1 MNNQQLRSAAQ
12 RGNLALVRQ
21 ALQNGADVNGADLG
35 WTPLHYACW
44 KGHLEVARFLLDSGA
59 TLHAID
65 KKDRTPLHHA
75 CRYGHLEVARFLLDS
90 GATLHAHNNYGDTP
104 FHDACAFG
112 HLDVI
117 QYLVTS
123 CDADLKATNNYG
135 ATPLSNACAGGH
147 LDVVRYLVTSCDA
160 DLTATSSNG
169 RTPFHCAC
177 ALGHLDVIRYLV
189 TSHDANVNETAGDS
203 GLAPLHFA
211 CYPGSGHAD
220 AVRYLLNAGADPL
233 SRCNQF
239 GCLPLHLACYHGH
252 MEAVRV
258 LVDNPY
264 SFFVKNTDDETPLD
278 EAKNQGHAP
287 IVDLLIYRYEKT
299 VVEQQGRCFL
309 HSVLRGANY
318 STNASGTGGVK
329 VLLPIGTL
337 DLEQMLNL
345 LASLIH
351 RSPALLQT
359 FDDEN
364 GDTPLHIACETR
376 APVEVVRP
384 LLEIG
389 GAGMLQQ
396 RDANGA
402 LPIHAA
408 CRAGASIEVIL
419 FCIDSGGV
427 QTFLTLDG
435 NGSLPLH
442 LFCGS
447 GPSVQAVRSLER
459 LYPRFLSIRTLSG
472 DWPVL
477 TAARD
482 GSSSSLDVI
491 YQLLRSKPDVVDA
504 AVAEL

>member
-1 MNNQQLRSAAQ
+1 MMNQLLLSAAE
-12 RGNLALVRQ
+12 GGSLVLVQ
-21 ALQNGADVNGADLG
+21 TALQNRADVNGADPDSGRTALHYACWNGHLDVVQYLLTSHAANIEATDDDGCTPLHIACWKGHLDVIRYLLTAHANTEATDDNG

-44 KGHLEVARFLLDSGA
+44 KGHLDVVQDLL
-59 TLHAID
+59 T
-65 KKDRTPLHHA
+65 
-75 CRYGHLEVARFLLDS
+75 
-90 GATLHAHNNYGDTP
+90 
-104 FHDACAFG
+104 FHDA
-112 HLDVI
+112 DP
-117 QYLVTS
+117 
-123 CDADLKATNNYG
+123 KATTNDG
-135 ATPLSNACAGGH
+135 S
-147 LDVVRYLVTSCDA
+147 
-160 DLTATSSNG
+160 
-169 RTPFHCAC
+169 TPFHCAC
-177 ALGHLDVIRYLV
+177 VFGHLDVIRYLV
-189 TSHDANVNETAGDS
+189 TSHDANVNETAGAS
-203 GLAPLHFA
+203 GITPLHFA
-211 CYPGSGHAD
+211 CYNGLAG
-220 AVRYLLNAGADPL
+220 AVRYLLNAGADPR
-233 SRCNQF
+233 SRCNHS
-239 GCLPLHLACYHGH
+239 GYLPLHLACFYGH

-258 LVDNPY
+258 LVDSHPY
-264 SFFVKNTDDETPLD
+264 SIFVKAEDGETPLD
-278 EAKNQGHAP
+278 KAKSQGQTP
-287 IVDLLIYRYEKT
+287 IVNFLLYRYEET

-309 HSVLRGANY
+309 HSVLRVANY
-318 STNASGTGGVK
+318 STNANGTGGVK

-337 DLEQMLNL
+337 NLEQMLNL

-376 APVEVVRP
+376 APVEAVRP
-384 LLEIG
+384 LVEIG

-396 RDANGA
+396 RDSNDA

-419 FCIDSGGV
+419 FCINNGGV

-459 LYPRFLSIRTLSG
+459 LYPGFQSIRTING

-477 TAARD
+477 TAACN

-491 YQLLRSKPDVVDA
+491 YHLLRSRPDVVDA

>member
-1 MNNQQLRSAAQ
+1 MNQQLRSAAQ

-21 ALQNGADVNGADLG
+21 ALQNGADVNGAHPEFG

-65 KKDRTPLHHA
+65 KKGRTPLHHA
-75 CRYGHLEVARFLLDS
+75 CQKGQLEVARFFLDS
-90 GATLHAHNNYGDTP
+90 GATLHAPNNDGDTP
-104 FHDACAFG
+104 FHDACTGGHLDVVQYLATSCDADPKATTNNGATPLHNACAFG

-117 QYLVTS
+117 
-123 CDADLKATNNYG
+123 
-135 ATPLSNACAGGH
+135 
-147 LDVVRYLVTSCDA
+147 RYLVTSCDA
-160 DLTATSSNG
+160 DLTATTSEG
-169 RTPFHCAC
+169 VTPFHCAC
-177 ALGHLDVIRYLV
+177 AVGYLDVIRYLV
-189 TSHDANVNETAGDS
+189 TSHDANVNETAGDF
-203 GLAPLHFA
+203 GHTPLHFA
-211 CYPGSGHAD
+211 CFSRSGHAG

-233 SRCNQF
+233 SRC
-239 GCLPLHLACYHGH
+239 GGYLPLHFACDGGD
-252 MEAVRV
+252 MDTVRV
-258 LVDNPY
+258 LVYSHPY
-264 SFFVKNTDDETPLD
+264 SIFVKTTDGKTPLD
-278 EAKNQGHAP
+278 EAKSQGQTP
-287 IVDLLIYRYEKT
+287 IVDFLLYRYEST

-309 HSVLRGANY
+309 HSVLRGAKY
-318 STNASGTGGVK
+318 STNANGTGGIK

-384 LLEIG
+384 LVEIG
-389 GAGMLQQ
+389 GAGTLQQ
-396 RDANGA
+396 RDANDA

-419 FCIDSGGV
+419 FCINNGGV
-427 QTFLTLDG
+427 ETFLTLDG

-459 LYPRFLSIRTLSG
+459 LYPGFQSIRTING

-477 TAARD
+477 TAACD

-491 YQLLRSKPDVVDA
+491 YHLLRSKPDVVDA